1 MIVLKQ
7 FEVVGEVLQY
17 AFALISCAGPS
28 LAVRV
33 FLSILSPIEIAVN

>member
-7 FEVVGEVLQY
+7 FEVVGEVLHY
-17 AFALISCAGPS
+17 AIPLISCGS
-28 LAVRV
+28 LTLVVRV